1 MRVSSACLGPL
12 GTNCYLIELESSTIV
27 IDPAEDCPA
36 LHSLIGDLSVD
47 VVVLTHGHFDHVGGA
62 WAVSAPEIVMHRDD
76 LPFVDK
82 SFPEH
87 DPIHRTVEDGDE
99 IKPGVKVLHLPGHSP
114 GSIVLQV
121 EDALFV
127 GDVLFASSIGRTDL
141 PGGSMEIMADSLR
154 RLTALPGDYDVYPG
168 HGDSTTLDCE
178 RQINPYIR
186 MLR

>member
-12 GTNCYLIELESSTIV
+12 GANCYLIELESGTLLV
-27 IDPAEDCPA
+27 DPAEDSPA
-36 LHSLIGDLSVD
+36 LHALIGDRSID

-62 WAVSAPEIVMHRDD
+62 WATNAPEIVMHRDD
-76 LPFVDK
+76 LPFLDQ
-82 SFPEH
+82 FFADH
-87 DPIHRTVEDGDE
+87 GPIHRFIKGGDE
-99 IKPGVKVLHLPGHSP
+99 ILPGVRVLHLPGHSP
-114 GSIVLQV
+114 GSLVLVV

-127 GDVLFASSIGRTDL
+127 GDVLFAGSIGRTDL
-141 PGGSMEIMADSLR
+141 PGGSMEVMADSLR

-168 HGDSTTLDCE
+168 HGESTTLNCE